1 MRRIERLAFNFDY
14 SLKYA
19 SGTGSDAFSK
29 NSLANNSAEQLPVY
43 VYALDYDQ
51 RHTGSFNLDYRFGDN
66 DVPKGIIGGVLK
78 NLGST
83 DFSGDQLLSSK
94 NEVYTDWQ
102 YRVDLKLDKSIYLLK
117 SNWNFYIY
125 VINLFNTEI
134 VDEVF
139 PGTGQPDD
147 NGFLQTPSGASAMQN
162 NAGFRQYWPDRI
174 KFLTNWTNG
183 SNYGPPRQVR
193 FGLNISF

>member
-1 MRRIERLAFNFDY
+1 
-14 SLKYA
+14 
-19 SGTGSDAFSK
+19 
-29 NSLANNSAEQLPVY
+29 
-43 VYALDYDQ
+43 LDYDQ
-51 RHTGSFNLDYRFGDN
+51 RHTGSINLDYRFGDN
-66 DVPKGIIGGVLK
+66 DVPKGFLGSVLK
-78 NLGST
+78 NLGLNIDFSFNSGRPYTRREVAQGST

-94 NEVYTDWQ
+94 NEIYTNWQ
-102 YRVDLKLDKSIYLLK
+102 YRVDLKLDKSIYLWK
-117 SNWNFYIY
+117 SNWNLYIY
-125 VINLFNTEI
+125 VINLLNTEI

-147 NGFLQTPSGASAMQN
+147 NGYLQTPSGASAWQN

-183 SNYGPPRQVR
+183 SNFGPPRQVR